1 VSWLTERLAVLLPE
15 RQQTVES
22 LARQLGIERS
32 RLANILS
39 GAAVPNDNLTK
50 RLARCFGEDPE
61 AWLFQSQGRVDH
73 SASREVPGGFIKLAA
88 ASELADGEMKIVFDN
103 LVVVANAQGRFHAFG
118 NICPH
123 AAGPIGEGFLD
134 GCVVECPWHAGQW
147 DVTTG
152 KGLTP
157 FATADI
163 PIFEA
168 RVVGDDVEVKLTP
181 AVFAQ
186 GPPGGLQ

>member
-1 VSWLTERLAVLLPE
+1 VTWLSERLAILLPE
-15 RQQTVES
+15 RQQTVEG

-32 RLANILS
+32 RLANIMS
-39 GAAVPNDNLTK
+39 GAAVPNENLTR
-50 RLARCFGEDPE
+50 RLARYFGEDPDV
-61 AWLFQSQGRVDH
+61 WLTQSKGRADDP
-73 SASREVPGGFIKLAA
+73 APGDVPAGFIRLAA

-103 LVVVANAQGRFHAFG
+103 RVVIANAQGRFHAFG

-147 DVTTG
+147 DITSG

-163 PIFEA
+163 LIFET
-168 RVVGDDVEVKLTP
+168 RVVGDDVEVNLTP

-186 GPPGGLQ
+186 GPPGDLQ